1 MVKRLLLLCWC
12 ICFFTHSQAQEN
24 YPTSL
29 EKLEN
34 AKNLANTDP
43 EKSFRLVSEVL
54 QNLPDGQDLVKANA
68 QLLQGKLLFQ
78 FALYQEASGPLYNAE
93 QIFKESNCL
102 SCLAETHNV
111 LGELYYKIKSADAAL
126 TRHEEAKKIYEQL
139 GDKKGLA
146 ETMGYI
152 GTMFEKQQHYEEA
165 LDYQREALEMVQAAK
180 DIHAFAFVLENIGSI
195 KEDLEE
201 YDSALYFFQK
211 AYELNLMIA
220 DSAKILGN
228 LNNLGD
234 TYRKSGQFEKG
245 LDYSQMAM
253 EMSKRLGITYQQRSA
268 LVDIAKAL
276 ELMGQSKEAFRYLEE
291 ARQLSD
297 QVFSEETA
305 RQLAVREVQ
314 YELDKKISQLSEF
327 EQRHQLETQLRWL
340 LSFLILT
347 CIVLAWLMLN
357 RQKIKIRSNKA
368 LLTRQAEILLV
379 KEKLIAT
386 EKENI
391 NLLEARMATEF
402 ESHSQALSAQTLHVI
417 EKNQMLGEIQQ
428 KLKRIL
434 EEEPKEQKKR
444 IRNLIKQIDYNFSQ
458 DTDWEDYKNSFEKVH
473 QDFFKNLHKRS
484 KDLTPGEIK
493 LASLMRMNLSSK
505 EIASTLGIS
514 PESLR
519 IARYRLRKKLNL
531 EKGENL
537 QQYLLCI

>member
-1 MVKRLLLLCWC
+1 MFWC
-12 ICFFTHSQAQEN
+12 FCFFAHSQAQEN
-24 YPTSL
+24 LPSSL
-29 EKLEN
+29 EKLNN

-54 QNLPDGQDLVKANA
+54 QNLPENHDQIKANA

-93 QIFKESNCL
+93 RLFKQSNCL
-102 SCLAETHNV
+102 PCLAETHNA

-126 TRHEEAKKIYEQL
+126 TRHTEARNIYEKL
-139 GDKKGLA
+139 GDQKGLA
-146 ETMGYI
+146 ETMGFM
-152 GTMFEKQQHYEEA
+152 GTMYEKQQNYEAA
-165 LDYQREALEMVQAAK
+165 LTFQREALGMVQSSK
-180 DIHAFAFVLENIGSI
+180 DVPAFAFVLENIGSI

-201 YDSALYFFQK
+201 YDSALFFFQK
-211 AYELNLMIA
+211 AYELNLVIA

-234 TYRKSGQFEKG
+234 TYRKSGQFERG
-245 LDYSQMAM
+245 LDYSRMAM
-253 EMSKRLGITYQQRSA
+253 EMSMRLGNTYQQRSA
-268 LVDIAKAL
+268 LVDIAKGL
-276 ELMGQSKEAFRYLEE
+276 ELMGQSKEAFQYLEE

-297 QVFSEETA
+297 QVFSEETS
-305 RQLAVREVQ
+305 RQLAIREVQ

-357 RQKIKIRSNKA
+357 RQKIKIKSSKA
-368 LLTRQAEILLV
+368 LLTRQDEILKV

-391 NLLEARMATEF
+391 NLLEARMASEF

-417 EKNQMLGEIQQ
+417 EKNQMLGDIQQ

-434 EEEPKEQKKR
+434 QENPKEQKKR

-473 QDFFKNLHKRS
+473 HDFFKNLHKRS

-519 IARYRLRKKLNL
+519 ISRYRLRKKLNL